1 VGSAS
6 ADRNAP
12 SNTVLGQ
19 KYRLVRPIGRGA
31 FGSVYE
37 AEHAELGRRYAVKLL
52 QGAADSERSRQ
63 RFAREARLLA
73 RLEHENIVS
82 LIDAGEDPE
91 LGQYLVLEYIRGST
105 LRAAMGTFRGAPPER
120 LVEIVRQLA
129 RGLAHAHGA
138 GIVHRDL
145 KPENVMLA
153 SHADGRPLVK
163 ILDFG
168 IARMFD
174 DEANITTSGAAL
186 GTAAYMAP
194 EQARGDRDVDHRVD
208 IYALGVIVYELLS
221 GTRPFDGSSYNETL
235 FQILTKP
242 HTPLESVRPD
252 LPRLSCAAIERAL
265 AKDRVLRFEAVE
277 DFARAFVDSLR
288 LPAPAETLADF
299 ETQDASRDV
308 RAPTFPPPAPMP
320 SLPATSA
327 TGPSTPP
334 ERRIATPMV
343 IAAAIV
349 PSVLLGLV
357 LGTALQSSR
366 DPAPAA
372 QSTPLPSS
380 SAASAPVEPPKVAE
394 AIETETAEPASVS
407 QPLPSASANRAP
419 SINSAR
425 AQPRRESGTVAPRPP
440 PRRDRGF

>member
-1 VGSAS
+1 
-6 ADRNAP
+6 
-12 SNTVLGQ
+12 
-19 KYRLVRPIGRGA
+19 
-31 FGSVYE
+31 
-37 AEHAELGRRYAVKLL
+37 
-52 QGAADSERSRQ
+52 
-63 RFAREARLLA
+63 
-73 RLEHENIVS
+73 
-82 LIDAGEDPE
+82 
-91 LGQYLVLEYIRGST
+91 
-105 LRAAMGTFRGAPPER
+105 
-120 LVEIVRQLA
+120 
-129 RGLAHAHGA
+129 
-138 GIVHRDL
+138 
-145 KPENVMLA
+145 
-153 SHADGRPLVK
+153 
-163 ILDFG
+163 
-168 IARMFD
+168 
-174 DEANITTSGAAL
+174 
-186 GTAAYMAP
+186 MAP

-265 AKDRVLRFEAVE
+265 AKDRALRFEAVE
-277 DFARAFVDSLR
+277 DFARGFVDSLR
-288 LPAPAETLADF
+288 PAAPTETLADF

-308 RAPTFPPPAPMP
+308 RAPTFPAAAPAP
-320 SLPATSA
+320 SLPATSATSA

-366 DPAPAA
+366 APAPAA
-372 QSTPLPSS
+372 QSTALPSS
-380 SAASAPVEPPKVAE
+380 SAESAPVEPPKVSE
-394 AIETETAEPASVS
+394 ATETAEPASVS

-419 SINSAR
+419 SVDSAR